1 MGCFGCFFNRLVVL
15 VVFSSILITDRC
27 SPSLTYFFPF
37 SAYILVPFLISV
49 YVFDNKL
56 HRHTHG
62 RHRIETRLLTIE
74 HIPTNDIHYLADRIA
89 RQVAYSVPPRSVK
102 DKTII
107 LLIHCFDVKKRP
119 RGGCDISDISGVSYV
134 RRSAIKDV
142 LRYRL
147 GYPTPILT
155 SLSAYLC
162 EVVPTLFIP
171 VATASLL
178 SYSGVRLSPDLL
190 SDIHPHFSAHRYMD
204 YPSSPFTV
212 LSRVV
217 G

>member
-1 MGCFGCFFNRLVVL
+1 MGEVCRLL
-15 VVFSSILITDRC
+15 LAIGGNCRICRIGNHCTSSPRL
-27 SPSLTYFFPF
+27 FPL

-62 RHRIETRLLTIE
+62 RHRVETRLLTLE

-119 RGGCDISDISGVSYV
+119 RGGCDISRYAAVFPTFGGRQLRMSYV
-134 RRSAIKDV
+134 IGSV
-142 LRYRL
+142 TLRPSLPPYQ
-147 GYPTPILT
+147 PTC
-155 SLSAYLC
+155 A
-162 EVVPTLFIP
+162 
-171 VATASLL
+171 
-178 SYSGVRLSPDLL
+178 R
-190 SDIHPHFSAHRYMD
+190 
-204 YPSSPFTV
+204 
-212 LSRVV
+212 
-217 G
+217 